1 MDRPVFNL
9 AALCTITLSIIL
21 FCVIA
26 GGYSSFARAQ
36 ARIKEASSFLTEAC
50 EKRLVLF
57 NELVELTDQTKVLR
71 TKSAMTQSSRNAQ
84 NILHK
89 MISQAP
95 PVDRQLIAEFE
106 ISQNRI
112 SQQLIT
118 LLHQIE
124 TAPGNTDPERIA
136 HLKKEL
142 NAVQDAIF
150 VARKHYNTETG
161 YFNTRT
167 QMFPGFL
174 IAKLFG
180 LNHIRY
186 TQLTEGTF
194 LSGEKTFTSPAS

>member
-1 MDRPVFNL
+1 MDRPLFSL
-9 AALCTITLSIIL
+9 AALCTITLSIIG
-21 FCVIA
+21 FCIVV
-26 GGYSSFARAQ
+26 GGYSSFSRAQ
-36 ARIKEASSFLTEAC
+36 ARIKEARSFLTEAC

-57 NELVELTDQTKVLR
+57 SEMIELTDKTSILKTKNEMIK
-71 TKSAMTQSSRNAQ
+71 TAQNAQ
-84 NILHK
+84 DILQQV
-89 MISQAP
+89 ILQAP
-95 PVDRQLIAEFE
+95 PADRHLINEFE
-106 ISQNRI
+106 MSQNKV

-124 TAPGNTDPERIA
+124 TAPGTFEPERIA

-142 NAVQDAIF
+142 NTVQDALF
-150 VARKHYNTETG
+150 VAQKHYNKETG

-186 TQLTEGTF
+186 TQLTGGTF
-194 LSGEKTFTSPAS
+194 LSGEKTFISPAS